1 MLRRATESIL
11 SIDSQLLSGQIIAV
25 SVLIFKINGHLVSV
39 VSIFARQSV
48 NSDERISPCPLSSTL
63 KTSMTG
69 DFSTL
74 RILHV
79 PSCVMVVFNPK
90 IADRVSKQSWERK
103 IEEEKACSYTQEMPR
118 QN

>member
-1 MLRRATESIL
+1 M
-11 SIDSQLLSGQIIAV
+11 IAV
-25 SVLIFKINGHLVSV
+25 SVLISKINGHLDSV
-39 VSIFARQSV
+39 FSIFDRQSV

-69 DFSTL
+69 YFSTL

-79 PSCVMVVFNPK
+79 PSCVIVAFSPK
-90 IADRVSKQSWERK
+90 IADRVSEKQSSAREGRK
-103 IEEEKACSYTQEMPR
+103 EEKACPYIQETPR